1 MSVILRPYQTLL
13 KRDIYAAW
21 DAGHRNVLAVAAT
34 GSGKTTVFSSVIHD
48 HNGPSI
54 AIAHRHELVGQISL
68 ALARHGVRHRIIGQQ
83 ALIRDCVAAHIEH
96 TGRSYYNAVA
106 ACGVASVDTL
116 VKMPPETQ
124 WFKTVTL
131 WVQDELHHLLAENKW
146 GTAVKL
152 FPNARGLG
160 VTATPVRADGKG
172 LGRNADGL
180 MDTMVFAP
188 SMRDLINDG
197 YLTDYRIFA
206 PPSDLDLSG
215 VAISAGGDYSP
226 DPLRKAV
233 RKSHIIG
240 DVVQHYIRIAPGKL
254 GVTFC
259 TDVESASD
267 VAAAFR
273 QAGVPAETVSA
284 KTPAAVRSAILRR
297 FANGEIK
304 QLTNCDL
311 FSEGFDLPALEV
323 VSMARPT
330 QSFGLYSQQFGRA
343 LRVMDGKQHAI
354 IIDHVGNVM
363 RHGVPDAKREWSLD
377 RRERRSRG
385 TPDDVIPVR
394 VCPSCTGVYER
405 AAHGMV
411 CPYCG
416 HVAEPA
422 SRSMPE
428 MVDGDLYELDAETLE
443 RMRGGI
449 DVPPASHPTPLIQR
463 SLLARHRER
472 ADAQAE
478 LRGAMAE
485 WGGRRSGET
494 DEETIRRL
502 QREFFVTF
510 GIDVLSAQALG
521 RAEAEALTERI
532 RR

>member
-1 MSVILRPYQTLL
+1 MTVTLRPYQATL
-13 KRDIYAAW
+13 KHNIYSAW
-21 DAGHRNVLAVAAT
+21 SAGMRNVLAVAAT

-48 HNGPSI
+48 HNGPCI

-68 ALARHGVRHRIIGQQ
+68 ALARNGVRHRIIGQP
-83 ALIRDCVAAHIEH
+83 ALIRDCVASHIEH

-106 ACGVASVDTL
+106 ACGVASVNTL
-116 VKMPPETQ
+116 VKMPPTTP
-124 WFKTVTL
+124 WFSTVTL
-131 WVQDELHHLLAENKW
+131 WVQDECHHILADNCW
-146 GTAVKL
+146 GTAARL

-172 LGRNADGL
+172 LGRHADGL

-206 PPSDLDLSG
+206 PPSDLDLTG
-215 VAISAGGDYSP
+215 VGISAGGDYSP

-233 RKSHIIG
+233 RQSHIIG
-240 DVVQHYIRIAPGKL
+240 DVVQHYLRIAPGKL

-284 KTPAAVRSAILRR
+284 KTPAAVRASILRR
-297 FANGEIK
+297 FANGEVK

-330 QSFGLYSQQFGRA
+330 QSFGLYCQQFGRA
-343 LRVMDGKQHAI
+343 LRIMDGKQHALI
-354 IIDHVGNVM
+354 VDHVGNVM
-363 RHGVPDAKREWSLD
+363 RHGLPDAAREWSLD
-377 RRERRSRG
+377 RRERKSRG

-394 VCPSCTGVYER
+394 VCPACTGVYER
-405 AAHGMV
+405 IVHGLT

-416 HVAEPA
+416 VTATPA
-422 SRSMPE
+422 GRSLPE
-428 MVDGDLYELDAETLE
+428 QVDGDLYELDADTLTQ
-443 RMRGGI
+443 MRGAI
-449 DVPPASHPTPLIQR
+449 DVPPASHPDPLIQR
-463 SLLARHRER
+463 SINARHRER
-472 ADAQAE
+472 SEAQDS
-478 LRGAMAE
+478 LRAVMSE
-485 WGGRRSGET
+485 WAGRRSQAT
-494 DEETIRRL
+494 DEDTVRRL

-521 RAEAEALTERI
+521 RAEAVALTERV
-532 RR
+532 RG